1 MKWQNGEEKNEKI
14 MMFKKEAEMKKIIM
28 FLMFSILM
36 TVSFSAN
43 TYEYKR
49 ELREGARGKW
59 ENLRLHLTSGDRL
72 GKELKKVN
80 DRIDKNVSEIQQI
93 ENLLYEMEKY
103 KVDNGFM

>member
-28 FLMFSILM
+28 FLMFLILM

-59 ENLRLHLTSGDRL
+59 INLRQHLNSGARL
-72 GKELKKVN
+72 EKELIKV
-80 DRIDKNVSEIQQI
+80 DRQIDKKAAEIKEI
-93 ENLLYEMEKY
+93 EDLLFKIEQY
-103 KVDNGFM
+103 KAENNIR

>member
-1 MKWQNGEEKNEKI
+1 
-14 MMFKKEAEMKKIIM
+14 MKKMII
-28 FLMFSILM
+28 FLIFPILI

-72 GKELKKVN
+72 EKELKKVN
-80 DRIDKNVSEIQQI
+80 DKIDKNVSEIQEI
-93 ENLLYEMEKY
+93 EKLLYEVERY

>member
-1 MKWQNGEEKNEKI
+1 MKRLGI
-14 MMFKKEAEMKKIIM
+14 MSVLCAAAGIWA
-28 FLMFSILM
+28 
-36 TVSFSAN
+36 SAAS